1 MTASAPSRKSSA
13 SSARSGGSV
22 IRLAERGGPL
32 DLPYVITTEAGEDED
47 EMEV

>member
-1 MTASAPSRKSSA
+1 MTPSAPSRKSSA

-32 DLPYVITTEAGEDED
+32 DLPYVITTEGGGNED
-47 EMEV
+47 EMEE